1 MEPIRNPGESAMS
14 NCARRAEIKPSV
26 SGAGDIVATVV
37 WQNIYSDAGA
47 RACCAQCKHRRAEVH
62 TLSSPQ
68 SHRQTM

>member
-47 RACCAQCKHRRAEVH
+47 RAC
-62 TLSSPQ
+62 
-68 SHRQTM
+68 